1 MSFLDQN
8 KSTPIKEQPIRVYF
22 IDFELQFDNFFLSHF
37 QVEATLKLRPPLPPN
52 VDARILVSSCSFATF
67 VTLETF
73 DLIWKQAE
81 NFKNVSDYFLSIV
94 HKLVR
99 FNFLSKS

>member
-1 MSFLDQN
+1 M
-8 KSTPIKEQPIRVYF
+8 Y
-22 IDFELQFDNFFLSHF
+22 IDFDYNYIFFYHF

-99 FNFLSKS
+99 FNFLSNS

>member
-1 MSFLDQN
+1 M
-8 KSTPIKEQPIRVYF
+8 Y
-22 IDFELQFDNFFLSHF
+22 IDFELQFEFIFSHF

-99 FNFLSKS
+99 FNFLSNS

>member
-1 MSFLDQN
+1 M
-8 KSTPIKEQPIRVYF
+8 
-22 IDFELQFDNFFLSHF
+22 
-37 QVEATLKLRPPLPPN
+37 
-52 VDARILVSSCSFATF
+52 DARILVSSCSFATF

-99 FNFLSKS
+99 FDFFYPILENPPFIQMFKVFFPRYLHVDSEGKTLETILI

>member
-1 MSFLDQN
+1 M
-8 KSTPIKEQPIRVYF
+8 
-22 IDFELQFDNFFLSHF
+22 
-37 QVEATLKLRPPLPPN
+37 EATLKLRPPLPQN

-81 NFKNVSDYFLSIV
+81 NFKNVSEHFLSIV
-94 HKLVR
+94 HELVR
-99 FNFLSKS
+99 FNFFTELSKIHSVEMRGKS